1 MANKNEKKR
10 NMRNRRLLRIR
21 NKISGTQ
28 ERPRLAVFRSLNHIQ
43 AQLIDDTTGHSLL
56 GISSNAK
63 NLTER
68 LSGLQGKCEKSRE
81 VGKLLAAK
89 AQEAGISK
97 IIFDRGGYIYHGRIK
112 ALAEGAREG
121 GLTF

>member
-10 NMRNRRLLRIR
+10 DMRNRRRFRIR

-43 AQLIDDTTGHSLL
+43 AQLIDDTTGRSLL

-63 NLTER
+63 NLAER
-68 LSGLQGKCEKSRE
+68 LNGLQGKCEKSRE

-97 IIFDRGGYIYHGRIK
+97 IVFDRGGYIYHGRIK